1 MADSELRALL
11 DRLSAQQAQI
21 AAARPLPP
29 ATLRSL
35 LDDFLI
41 RYAHETTALE
51 GNTLTLH
58 ETQVVLEQ
66 GITVAGKTLREH
78 LEVVNVRDAWEWLN
92 GLVQESRPITEE
104 AILKLHEVLMKGILA
119 DEAGTYRR
127 VPVFIRGSRHVPPN
141 WVKVPDLMAA
151 FAARLQAGPGDKHPI
166 RFAAEAHIELGAV
179 HPFTDGNGRVCRMLV
194 NLLLLRGGYP
204 PALYTQTSRA
214 AYLKA
219 LEAAQVEGQ
228 PDPFVR
234 ITAEATEFML
244 DRYVLAL
251 YQIRD
256 AESGPD
262 GQGGL
267 ARGGR

>member
-1 MADSELRALL
+1 MPEDNLGKFL
-11 DRLSAQQAQI
+11 DRLSTKQAQI

-29 ATLRSL
+29 ETLRSL

-92 GLVQESRPITEE
+92 GLVRESRPVNEE
-104 AILKLHEVLMKGILA
+104 AILKLHEILMKGILG
-119 DEAGTYRR
+119 DEAGAYRR
-127 VPVFIRGSRHVPPN
+127 APVFIRGSRHVPPN

-151 FAARLQAGPGDKHPI
+151 FVARLQEGPGGKHPI
-166 RFAAEAHIELGAV
+166 RFAAEAHIELAGI
-179 HPFTDGNGRVCRMLV
+179 HPFVDGNGRVCRMLV
-194 NLLLLRGGYP
+194 NLLLMRSGYP

-214 AYLKA
+214 PYLKA
-219 LEAAQVEGQ
+219 LETAQVEGQ
-228 PDPFVR
+228 PNPFVQ
-234 ITAEATEFML
+234 ITAGATEFML
-244 DRYVLAL
+244 DRYLLAL
-251 YQIRD
+251 HQVRD
-256 AESGPD
+256 AET
-262 GQGGL
+262 GL
-267 ARGGR
+267 DR